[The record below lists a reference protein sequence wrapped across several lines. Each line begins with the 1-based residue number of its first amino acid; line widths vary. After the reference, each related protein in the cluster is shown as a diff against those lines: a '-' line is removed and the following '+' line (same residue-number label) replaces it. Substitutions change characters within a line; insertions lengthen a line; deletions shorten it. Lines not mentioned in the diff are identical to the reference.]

1 MRMGYHHRTAA
12 TTAALLLLLTGK
24 PALSDTEVT
33 FSTEEPGTGDES
45 PKHILPTDAPTRP
58 GSESSPQEPCPPFTP
73 GAPLRHRRLLTSC
86 STRRNM
92 VWDSS
97 LSARFMLEYRLQRQ
111 HLGIYD
117 PYLQRQAARV
127 IEFPG
132 YSYSHTG
139 AAGNG
144 NMHVSG
150 VSRTIRARGWSRL
163 CLV

>member
-1 MRMGYHHRTAA
+1 MRMGYHHRTAV

-24 PALSDTEVT
+24 PALSGTQVT
-33 FSTEEPGTGDES
+33 FSTEEPGTGNES
-45 PKHILPTDAPTRP
+45 PKHTSSSHRPTPARTSRHLRNHVPP
-58 GSESSPQEPCPPFTP
+58 SPRR
-73 GAPLRHRRLLTSC
+73 PLRHRRLLTSC

>member
-1 MRMGYHHRTAA
+1 MRMGYHHRTAV

-24 PALSDTEVT
+24 PALSGTQVT
-33 FSTEEPGTGDES
+33 FSTEEPGTGNES
-45 PKHILPTDAPTRP
+45 PKHTSSSHRPTPARTSRHLRNHV
-58 GSESSPQEPCPPFTP
+58 PPFTP
-73 GAPLRHRRLLTSC
+73 GARPLRHRRLPAVPGEHL
-86 STRRNM
+86 